1 MDGTITGV
9 GVLSFA
15 DGERYEGELRD
26 GRMQGRGTYI
36 YVRTVPTI
44 SLHIYFY
51 RPVEGME
58 QIRIVEPE
66 PSAPL
71 RASLS
76 RAPVV
81 AQA

>member
-36 YVRTVPTI
+36 YVSPRTKSI
-44 SLHIYFY
+44 S
-51 RPVEGME
+51 
-58 QIRIVEPE
+58 
-66 PSAPL
+66 A
-71 RASLS
+71 LS
-76 RAPVV
+76 IFA
-81 AQA
+81 